1 MVCVVFQMPARLEP
15 CLGCAY
21 LLLARV
27 GSLLNGWSSRVLL
40 AGIGQALKILHIN
53 LIRPQSCS
61 AIYAK
66 VSNKGVSL
74 NNGD

>member
-1 MVCVVFQMPARLEP
+1 LS
-15 CLGCAY
+15 CAY
-21 LLLARV
+21 LLLAR
-27 GSLLNGWSSRVLL
+27 GGILLNGWSSRVFL

-66 VSNKGVSL
+66 VSDKGLILNKG
-74 NNGD
+74 G